1 MKERIESLFLYQI
14 LEVDSEDSASIK
26 IFLSVRWSGGKK
38 WQLMVAINGRGW
50 KISFKDFWT
59 EFKEREREVKIVFYA
74 EEHIYN
80 L

>member
-1 MKERIESLFLYQI
+1 MNSENSALIKMFLC
-14 LEVDSEDSASIK
+14 
-26 IFLSVRWSGGKK
+26 VRWTDDKQ

-80 L
+80 F